1 VVLGEKMGR
10 FYSALSV
17 HVVPV
22 IAAGF
27 TVSVP
32 GTGFRPRIVGTATA
46 VAAKKET
53 RSVSCIM
60 DFGSTVD
67 EKNEWIPKEIS
78 ERMNVKERME

>member
-1 VVLGEKMGR
+1 LLVRKCGLDEKMGKVY
-10 FYSALSV
+10 FALSV

-32 GTGFRPRIVGTATA
+32 GAGLRFRIVGTAIA

-53 RSVSCIM
+53 RSVSCIL
-60 DFGSTVD
+60 DLGSTVD
-67 EKNEWIPKEIS
+67 GKE
-78 ERMNVKERME
+78 

>member
-1 VVLGEKMGR
+1 VVLGEKMGG
-10 FYSALSV
+10 FYVALSV

-27 TVSVP
+27 TVASP
-32 GTGFRPRIVGTATA
+32 RPRIVGTATA

-60 DFGSTVD
+60 DLGSTVD
-67 EKNEWIPKEIS
+67 GKE
-78 ERMNVKERME
+78 